1 MTAVFSTVDEELEA
15 EFLVACHALTE
26 ARLHCYHRDSP
37 ENRAALALAEA
48 DMDAVLDMA
57 NESKS

>member
-1 MTAVFSTVDEELEA
+1 MASTMDDELQA
-15 EFLVACHALTE
+15 EFIIACHALTE

-48 DMDAVLDMA
+48 DVDAVLDMWL
-57 NESKS
+57 ESQ